1 MDYFF
6 LALINSLKEFIKARK
21 FLKYL
26 QNNNVFKKLYN
37 ERNNEINIEQLNENQ
52 LNEEQIIIKSGEN
65 MIKKQNIDIL

>member
-26 QNNNVFKKLYN
+26 QNDNVFKKY
-37 ERNNEINIEQLNENQ
+37 I
-52 LNEEQIIIKSGEN
+52 
-65 MIKKQNIDIL
+65 MKKIMK